1 METFF
6 MIVGAG
12 AVGAILSGI
21 FFLRK
26 GKTEEAKEPFFYFRC
41 PNCEQK
47 LRYLA
52 RLAGKQAHCP
62 RCRQASALPAKSQLK
77 EDSFRVQRQPV
88 ASKPQQQAVAAK

>member
-6 MIVGAG
+6 IIVGAG

-26 GKTEEAKEPFFYFRC
+26 GKTEAKEPFFYFRC

-62 RCRQASALPAKSQLK
+62 RCRQASALPAKSELK
-77 EDSFRVQRQPV
+77 EDSFRVQRQSV
-88 ASKPQQQAVAAK
+88 ASKPKQQAVTVK